1 MTTDDG
7 YREAAQQDHESA
19 VAEYDLEQAYEQ
31 YTGSLGWYEWSA
43 QQRAKWTWE

>member
-19 VAEYDLEQAYEQ
+19 VEEYELQQAYEH
-31 YTGSLGWYEWSA
+31 YDSPLGWYEWAA
-43 QQRAKWTWE
+43 QQQAKW